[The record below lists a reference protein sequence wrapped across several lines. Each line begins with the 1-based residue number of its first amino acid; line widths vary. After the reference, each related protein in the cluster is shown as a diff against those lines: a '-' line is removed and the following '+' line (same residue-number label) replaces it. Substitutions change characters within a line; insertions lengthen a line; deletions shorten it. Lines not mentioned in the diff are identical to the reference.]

1 MSMPPEDRSPSAP
14 DEDHLIYDWAVH
26 GSPGPTRPAAAM
38 LDDETLRD
46 GLQSPSVIDPSLDV
60 KVRLLHLMNRLGIET
75 ADVGLPGSGPRQ
87 REAVEALCREIA
99 DNDLRIR
106 ANCAARTMIVDIQP
120 IADVVQKTGV
130 PIEACV
136 FIGSSP
142 IRQYAEEWELS
153 RILRFTREAVEFAV
167 GEGLEV
173 MYVTEDTIR
182 AAPDDLRQLF
192 EAAIQAGASRLCLC
206 DTVGA
211 AVPWAVGNL
220 VSWTRSV
227 LEELGVSDRIG
238 IDWHGHRDR
247 GLDLANTLAALE
259 AGATRVHGTALGV
272 GERVGNTPI
281 EQLLVNLRLL
291 GWRDDDLSVLPEYV
305 ETVAEAVGVPI
316 PVNAPIVGRDAF
328 RTATGVH
335 AAAVIKAKKKGA
347 DWLADRIYSGVPA
360 SWIGREQEIVIG
372 HMSGASNVV
381 YWLQSRGL
389 PSELEIVQAVLA
401 RAKKAEELLTEE
413 EVMEVVREVASGS

>member
-1 MSMPPEDRSPSAP
+1 MPPEDRSPSAP

-26 GSPGPTRPAAAM
+26 GSPGPARPAAAM